1 MAPAARRKS
10 PALAGG
16 RKTMNIKLVALCAV
30 PALAGCLSSAP
41 KAPVNWTVEPVA
53 TAVERAQAQKYGAVR
68 VAQVSV
74 RAPYDGLRLAVLRRD
89 GSVAFDPFNSFA
101 SSPSALLRG
110 AAHDVAEASGLF
122 GCVLHQA
129 SSAAAPFV
137 LEVTVTRL
145 ALDCRVEGSRTASVE
160 LTATLVGGRDVV
172 DVARGA
178 GTSPAGAGD
187 YTAAFSSAFTSA
199 MSEALR
205 KL

>member
-1 MAPAARRKS
+1 
-10 PALAGG
+10 
-16 RKTMNIKLVALCAV
+16 MNIQLGARCAV

-41 KAPVNWTVEPVA
+41 KAPVNWTIEPVA
-53 TAVERAQAQKYGAVR
+53 ATVPRVQAQKYGAVR

-89 GSVAFDPFNSFA
+89 GSVAFDSFNSFA

-110 AAHDVAEASGLF
+110 AAQDVAEASGLF
-122 GCVLHQA
+122 KEVVHQS
-129 SSAAAPFV
+129 SSAAAPHV

-145 ALDCRVEGSRTASVE
+145 ALDCRVEGARVATVE
-160 LTATLVGGRDVV
+160 LTVCLVGGREVV
-172 DVARGA
+172 GTARGA
-178 GTSPAGAGD
+178 GTTPAGSGD

-199 MSEALR
+199 MSDALR

>member
-1 MAPAARRKS
+1 
-10 PALAGG
+10 
-16 RKTMNIKLVALCAV
+16 MNVKLGALCAV
-30 PALAGCLSSAP
+30 LALTGCLSSAP
-41 KAPVNWTVEPVA
+41 KAPVNWTVEPSA
-53 TAVERAQAQKYGAVR
+53 AAVPRVQSQKYGTVR
-68 VAQVSV
+68 VAQVAV

-110 AAHDVAEASGLF
+110 AAQDVAAASGLF
-122 GCVLHQA
+122 GCVLHQT
-129 SSAAAPFV
+129 SSAAAPHV

-145 ALDCRVEGSRTASVE
+145 ALDCRVEGSRIATVE
-160 LTATLVGGRDVV
+160 LAATLVGGRDVV
-172 DVARGA
+172 GVARGA

-199 MSEALR
+199 MSEALS